1 MKKLF
6 IMAAMIVA
14 SSSAF
19 AQDFKSVLKSKDY
32 AEAQGQLQSCL
43 STLSNDE
50 KAKAYHKLVELSL
63 NKANH
68 EISIIQENQMM
79 KQMGQAGEKAV
90 DNMGMAVALKNAL
103 LDAEQCDKYDALP
116 NAKGKVAP
124 KFRKKNANRIWP
136 NRIQFVIAGQD
147 CLQGDDQTVAYKYFA
162 AYVDSYTA
170 PLFADMDKST
180 RDEYL
185 GNVALIAARLAYQ
198 LKDMDKANQ
207 YCDVALNDTAS
218 YKEAL
223 GVKVAFMQ
231 QEMKTK
237 EDSLRCLKN
246 VEALYL
252 KDKENESIFSVLAP
266 LYGALGMQDKQDAIL
281 AERLA
286 VNPNDFMANLVKGQ
300 AQMNASKWDEAI
312 ADFKKAVEIKPSA
325 LVMTWMGYCNNNKA
339 ANLQDVNQ
347 QKVLLAETE
356 KYLEKA
362 KELDPE
368 QKEANWKYLLYN
380 TYYVLYGADD
390 ARTKSVAP

>member
-6 IMAAMIVA
+6 VAALLAVTA
-14 SSSAF
+14 TSAF
-19 AQDFKSVLKSKDY
+19 AQDIKTVLKAKDY
-32 AEAQGQLQSCL
+32 AEAQSGLNACL
-43 STLSNDE
+43 SSLSNED
-50 KAKAYHKLVELSL
+50 KAKGYNKLVDISFDKF
-63 NKANH
+63 NKENAASV
-68 EISIIQENQMM
+68 EIQTLE
-79 KQMGQAGEKAV
+79 QMGQKS
-90 DNMGMAVALKNAL
+90 DKTYDKQGMFDAL
-103 LDAEQCDKYDALP
+103 LNGLNNAIECDKYDQLP

-185 GNVALIAARLAYQ
+185 GKVALTAARLAYQ

-207 YCDVALNDTAS
+207 YCDIALDDTAS

-266 LYGALGMQDKQDAIL
+266 LYGELGMQDKQDAIL

-286 VNPNDFMANLVKGQ
+286 VNPNDFMANLVKGK
-300 AQMNASKWDEAI
+300 AQMDASKWDEAI
-312 ADFKKAVEIKPSA
+312 ATLQKAVAAKDDA
-325 LVMTWMGYCNNNKA
+325 LALTFLGFCYNNKA
-339 ANLQDVNQ
+339 AQQQEPAEMKNLF
-347 QKVLLAETE
+347 
-356 KYLEKA
+356 EKA
-362 KELDPE
+362 KKCFELARDLDPG
-368 QKEANWKYLLYN
+368 QQRANWSYMLDNTNYN
-380 TYYVLYGADD
+380 LERLNGAN
-390 ARTKSVAP
+390 

>member
-1 MKKLF
+1 
-6 IMAAMIVA
+6 
-14 SSSAF
+14 
-19 AQDFKSVLKSKDY
+19 
-32 AEAQGQLQSCL
+32 
-43 STLSNDE
+43 
-50 KAKAYHKLVELSL
+50 
-63 NKANH
+63 
-68 EISIIQENQMM
+68 
-79 KQMGQAGEKAV
+79 MGQKS
-90 DNMGMAVALKNAL
+90 DKTYDKQGMFDALLNGLNNAL
-103 LDAEQCDKYDALP
+103 ECDKYDQLP

-185 GNVALIAARLAYQ
+185 GNVAIIAARLAYQ
-198 LKDMDKANQ
+198 LKDMNKANQ

-223 GVKVAFMQ
+223 GLKVAFMQ

-312 ADFKKAVEIKPSA
+312 ATLQKAVAAKDDA
-325 LVMTWMGYCNNNKA
+325 LALTFLGFCYNNKA
-339 ANLQDVNQ
+339 AQLQDAAQ
-347 QKVLLAETE
+347 MKSLFEQAKQCF
-356 KYLEKA
+356 EKA
-362 KELDPE
+362 RDLDPG
-368 QKEANWKYLLYN
+368 QQRANWSYMLDNTNYN
-380 TYYVLYGADD
+380 LERLNGAN
-390 ARTKSVAP
+390 

>member
-6 IMAAMIVA
+6 VAALLAVTA
-14 SSSAF
+14 TSAF
-19 AQDFKSVLKSKDY
+19 AQDIKTVLKAKDY
-32 AEAQGQLQSCL
+32 AEAQSGLNACL
-43 STLSNDE
+43 SSLSNED
-50 KAKAYHKLVELSL
+50 KAKGYNKLVDISFDKF
-63 NKANH
+63 NKENAASV
-68 EISIIQENQMM
+68 EIQTLE
-79 KQMGQAGEKAV
+79 QMGQKS
-90 DNMGMAVALKNAL
+90 DKTYDKQGMFDAL
-103 LDAEQCDKYDALP
+103 LNGLNNAIECDKYDQLP

-185 GNVALIAARLAYQ
+185 GSVALIAARLAYQ

-300 AQMNASKWDEAI
+300 AQMNATKWDEAI
-312 ADFKKAVEIKPSA
+312 ATLQKAVAAKDDA
-325 LVMTWMGYCNNNKA
+325 LALTFLGFCYNNKA
-339 ANLQDVNQ
+339 AQLQDAAQ
-347 QKVLLAETE
+347 MKSLFEQAKQCF
-356 KYLEKA
+356 EKA
-362 KELDPE
+362 RDLDPG
-368 QKEANWKYLLYN
+368 QQRANWSYMLDNTNYN
-380 TYYVLYGADD
+380 LERLNGAN
-390 ARTKSVAP
+390 